1 MLGIKSF
8 KISPEFDS
16 LSPILDFPDLTTGL
30 WGANSKLIDNNSID
44 NIGINIKKKVV
55 VVI

>member
-1 MLGIKSF
+1 V
-8 KISPEFDS
+8 SPEFDN
-16 LSPILDFPDLTTGL
+16 LSPTFDFPDQTTGL